1 MLALMNQ
8 NYDIPFDHLELF
20 RDGGS
25 TAYVLCSG
33 AKKYFLRVIKPAFFD
48 TAINAVDI
56 QVFLQT
62 QGLPVPPVVFAKT
75 GMPYVKTD
83 AGLLILYDFIEGAE
97 AVPVEDAALAGALIG
112 QLHRAMR
119 NYPGEQLQK
128 DKQFYIGRY
137 MNQLRLKQYKQAD
150 AFAEYGDM
158 LWEKLKD
165 LPRAYCHGDMHPGN
179 LLKTPEGKLY
189 LLDFDTSCRGFP
201 MYDIALFCNQT
212 NYFKYS
218 KQGYEKSR
226 VMLHRFLPAY
236 ETHCSVSTDEIN
248 AFYDLIALSHFAL
261 QATIIELYG
270 IDCVDNK
277 FFDKQLDWLYRWREQ
292 CEQKK

>member
-8 NYDIPFDHLELF
+8 NYDIHFDRLDLF

-25 TAYVLCSG
+25 TAYTLFSG
-33 AKKYFLRVIKPAFFD
+33 AKKYFLRIIKPAFFD
-48 TAINAVDI
+48 TALNAVDI
-56 QVFLQT
+56 QVFLQQ
-62 QGLPVPPVVFAKT
+62 QGIPVPPIILSKS

-83 AGLLILYDFIEGAE
+83 ARLLILYDFIEGAE
-97 AVPVEDAALAGALIG
+97 AVPAEDTELAGALIG
-112 QLHRAMR
+112 RLHSAMQ
-119 NYPGEQLQK
+119 NYPGELLQK
-128 DKQFYIGRY
+128 GKHFYIGRY
-137 MNQLRLKQYKQAD
+137 IDQLRIKQYKKAD
-150 AFAEYGDM
+150 TFAEYGDM
-158 LWEKLKD
+158 LWEKVKG

-189 LLDFDTSCRGFP
+189 LLDFDTSCSGFP

-226 VMLHRFLPAY
+226 VMLRRFLPAY
-236 ETHCSVSTDEIN
+236 ETHCSISADEIN

-270 IDCVDNK
+270 IDCVDNG
-277 FFDKQLDWLYRWREQ
+277 FFDAQLDWLYRWREQ
-292 CEQKK
+292 CEKRR

>member
-1 MLALMNQ
+1 MLELIEH
-8 NYDIPFDHLELF
+8 NYDIPFDRLELF

-33 AKKYFLRVIKPAFFD
+33 ATKFFLRVIKPAFFD
-48 TAINAVDI
+48 TAVNAVDI
-56 QVFLQT
+56 QVFLQK
-62 QGLPVPPVVFAKT
+62 QGFPVPPVIFSKS
-75 GMPYVKTD
+75 GLPYTKTD
-83 AGLLILYDFIEGAE
+83 TGLLILYEFIEGAE
-97 AVPVEDAALAGALIG
+97 AVPANDAEAAGELIG
-112 QLHRAMR
+112 QLHSAMR
-119 NYPGEQLQK
+119 NYPGKLLQK
-128 DKQFYIGRY
+128 DKHFYIGRY
-137 MNQLRLKQYKQAD
+137 IDQMRIKQYKKAD
-150 AFAEYGDM
+150 AFAEYGDA
-158 LWEKLKD
+158 LWEKLNG

-226 VMLHRFLPAY
+226 VMLRRFLPAY
-236 ETHCSVSTDEIN
+236 ETYYSISAKELN

-261 QATIIELYG
+261 QATVIELYG
-270 IDCVDNK
+270 IDCVDHR

-292 CEQKK
+292 CEQMH